1 MLCVLLWLRSLYQPY
16 AFSTFM
22 KSFNTVPL
30 IQLARLRQIPP
41 RLGLAALC
49 CAYNIQNWM
58 MDIVLLD
65 LLPPSIT
72 NTLNNARLKLFS
84 RRPNTLVACN
94 LPRPPPK
101 SSICIPIGNWFRFV
115 VYWLLVCV
123 RVVVYDL
130 YFINCQQLFV
140 LAWIF
145 RTSHA

>member
-30 IQLARLRQIPP
+30 IQLARLRQITT

-84 RRPNTLVACN
+84 RRPNTLSPATYHG
-94 LPRPPPK
+94 PRPNLQSAFP
-101 SSICIPIGNWFRFV
+101 SVIG
-115 VYWLLVCV
+115 L
-123 RVVVYDL
+123 
-130 YFINCQQLFV
+130 
-140 LAWIF
+140 
-145 RTSHA
+145 